1 VSGENSDSL
10 IAKIAADP
18 WHGRGRDLLS
28 LLAHRDGGVRSAAA
42 VRVGQLLSD
51 SEVGLPDR
59 RAVFDFVQRRD
70 AEQPGVADAF
80 LTTIIYDYRTDD
92 EHGDLKQWLLAVL
105 EARQHHPPPLSSV
118 PGNDLEFYAHE
129 LLDSDFDWLT
139 RLLAAGYT
147 GIVENALGHRGTLP
161 RAQVVALRRA
171 LFERTK
177 HRFHA
182 ECLAIEYGLLLDEV
196 RRSWPRVLVGGVPAT
211 VLSMSY
217 GYRRSWTVHWLFFE
231 SAMPQLSALSDDTL
245 LATLVAAGIELD
257 QSPSK
262 LDAAAVRHIPFPDVD
277 GTTRVE
283 RRLRAD
289 HLCDLSVNGRGEV
302 TIVRIVRSLALL

>member
-1 VSGENSDSL
+1 MSGESYDSL
-10 IAKIAADP
+10 IAEIAADP
-18 WHGRGRDLLS
+18 WRGRGRDLLS

-42 VRVGQLLSD
+42 VRVGQLLSE

-59 RAVFDFVQRRD
+59 RVVFDLVRRRD

-80 LTTIIYDYRTDD
+80 LSTIVYDYRTND

-105 EARQHHPPPLSSV
+105 EGRQHHPRPLSPV

-129 LLDSDFDWLT
+129 LLEGDFDALT
-139 RLLAAGYT
+139 RLLAAGYV

-161 RAQVVALRRA
+161 RAQVIALRRA
-171 LFERTK
+171 LFERTH

-182 ECLAIEYGLLLDEV
+182 ECLAIEHGLVLDQV
-196 RRSWPRVLVGGVPAT
+196 RRSWQSVLVDGVPAT
-211 VLSMSY
+211 VIRMSY

-231 SAMPQLSALSDDTL
+231 FATPTLRALGDETL
-245 LATLVAAGIELD
+245 LAKLLEAGIELD
-257 QSPSK
+257 PSPSK
-262 LDAAAVRHIPFPDVD
+262 LDAAAIRHIPFPDVD
-277 GTTRVE
+277 GATRVA

-289 HLCDLSVNGRGEV
+289 LLCDLGVNGRGEV
-302 TIVRIVRSLALL
+302 TIVRVVRCLALP